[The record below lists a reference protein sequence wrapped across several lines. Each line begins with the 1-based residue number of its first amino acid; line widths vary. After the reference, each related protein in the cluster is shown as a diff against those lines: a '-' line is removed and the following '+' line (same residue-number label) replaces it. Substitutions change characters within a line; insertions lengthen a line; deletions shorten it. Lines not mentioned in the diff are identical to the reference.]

1 MRKLIRLPLLPF
13 GVLAEL
19 ALLALGWVLTLA
31 SPIAAASVVLWAQQH
46 LPNLDWYL
54 GISRTAGDK

>member
-19 ALLALGWVLTLA
+19 ALLALGWVLALA
-31 SPIAAASVVLWAQQH
+31 SPTAAKSLVLWAQQH

-54 GISRTAGDK
+54 GFSPTAGDK